1 MTLYDFCH
9 LTFPWVF
16 KIWLRCEVYGREN
29 IPAEGPVV
37 IASNHLSLLDPPVL
51 GAAARCG
58 SHTESAFY
66 GKIRTFQ
73 TCLVRSSHP

>member
-16 KIWLRCEVYGREN
+16 KIWLRCEVFGREN

-37 IASNHLSLLDPPVL
+37 IASNHLSLLDP
-51 GAAARCG
+51 
-58 SHTESAFY
+58 Y
-66 GKIRTFQ
+66 
-73 TCLVRSSHP
+73 